1 MKTNDML
8 ASIEIDG
15 QKLKAAREAKDQ
27 TILEMAASLT
37 LSRDQ
42 VKAIEEGGD
51 KPFYTPAHKLLA
63 VRKYANALGIP
74 YDDVVTGEGADL
86 TIAAPEDA
94 PPAMHVHVAQ
104 PAVASE
110 LRMAAVARNAEI
122 RRQTLIAAGILCV
135 LLALYAKVRGNDD
148 DIGTLQEQSALAVEM
163 PDYVDKTPAV
173 HPAPPDLEAKL
184 TTQRA
189 AAVPVT
195 SVPADAVPAIAAAV
209 AAETGNNEGN
219 CPHEQAGTD
228 LKTWSPAYQRKS
240 DPKLYLISPRG
251 GSLCVAD
258 VSGNA
263 KRIIL
268 KPMVGQTIAGKP
280 PYTVRAENLMQVE
293 MYLQGLRVKV
303 PSETTA
309 LRLIPTRNTQP
320 QPAEPAPAN
329 ASDA

>member
-15 QKLKAAREAKDQ
+15 QKLKAAREAKGQ
-27 TILEMAASLT
+27 TIIEMAASLT

-63 VRKYANALGIP
+63 VRKYANGLDIP
-74 YDDVVTGEGADL
+74 YDDVVIGESADL
-86 TIAAPEDA
+86 TIAVPENA
-94 PPAMHVHVAQ
+94 PPAMHVHIAQ
-104 PAVASE
+104 PTVASE

-135 LLALYAKVRGNDD
+135 LLALYAKVRGTDD
-148 DIGTLQEQSALAVEM
+148 DIDSMQEQSALAVEM
-163 PDYVDKTPAV
+163 PDYSDKTAAV
-173 HPAPPDLEAKL
+173 HPAKPVSEAK
-184 TTQRA
+184 TA
-189 AAVPVT
+189 AAQTAPVP
-195 SVPADAVPAIAAAV
+195 AV
-209 AAETGNNEGN
+209 AAARVAAAAQSEIGNAESD
-219 CPHEQAGTD
+219 CPQEQPGAD
-228 LKTWSPAYQRKS
+228 IKTWSPAYQRKS
-240 DPKLYLISPRG
+240 DAKLHLISPRG

-268 KPMVGQTIAGKP
+268 KPMVGQTFAGKP

-303 PSETTA
+303 PSEATA
-309 LRLIPTRNTQP
+309 LRLIPTQTPPP
-320 QPAEPAPAN
+320 QPSEPATAT

>member
-8 ASIEIDG
+8 ASIDIDG
-15 QKLKAAREAKDQ
+15 QKLKAAREAKGQ
-27 TILEMAASLT
+27 SVIEMAASLT

-51 KPFYTPAHKLLA
+51 KPFYTPDHKLLA

-104 PAVASE
+104 PTVASE

-135 LLALYAKVRGNDD
+135 LLALYAKVRGTDD
-148 DIGTLQEQSALAVEM
+148 DIDTQQEHNAHVVLM
-163 PDYVDKTPAV
+163 PDHADKTAAV
-173 HPAPPDLEAKL
+173 HPAPTEPEAKSSAL
-184 TTQRA
+184 RA
-189 AAVPVT
+189 AAVPVA
-195 SVPADAVPAIAAAV
+195 SAPADAVV
-209 AAETGNNEGN
+209 AAETGNGEGN
-219 CPHEQAGTD
+219 CPQEQAGAD

-240 DPKLYLISPRG
+240 DPKLYIISPRG

-303 PSETTA
+303 PAEATA
-309 LRLIPTRNTQP
+309 LRLIPTRNTLP
-320 QPAEPAPAN
+320 QPAEQAPAS
-329 ASDA
+329 APDA

>member
-1 MKTNDML
+1 MKTDNML
-8 ASIEIDG
+8 ASIDIDG
-15 QKLKAAREAKDQ
+15 QKLKAAREAKGQ
-27 TILEMAASLT
+27 SVIEMAASLT

-74 YDDVVTGEGADL
+74 YDDVVTGEGAEL

-94 PPAMHVHVAQ
+94 PPEMHVHVAQ
-104 PAVASE
+104 PAIASE

-122 RRQTLIAAGILCV
+122 RRHTLIAGGILCV
-135 LLALYAKVRGNDD
+135 LLALYAKVRGSDD
-148 DIGTLQEQSALAVEM
+148 DFVSQQEQSELAVDMSDNE
-163 PDYVDKTPAV
+163 DKTSADKTSADKTPAD
-173 HPAPPDLEAKL
+173 HPAPPVREAK
-184 TTQRA
+184 A
-189 AAVPVT
+189 AAVSAETIPT
-195 SVPADAVPAIAAAV
+195 AAA
-209 AAETGNNEGN
+209 AKSEASNTEEN
-219 CPHEQAGTD
+219 CPQEHAGAD

-240 DPKLYLISPRG
+240 DPRLYLISPRG

-263 KRIIL
+263 KRIVL

-280 PYTVRAENLMQVE
+280 PYTVRAANLTQVE

-303 PSETTA
+303 PTEANA

-320 QPAEPAPAN
+320 QPAEQAPAN
-329 ASDA
+329 APDA